1 MNQEQHGMTASSVIE
16 RANAIGEQITSWRRD
31 IHQHPELGFEE
42 YRTSELVADQLRAM
56 GWQVQSGIGKTG
68 VVGKLGSGK
77 PVVGI
82 RADMDALPIQELNE
96 VEYASQTPGV
106 MHACGHDAH
115 TAMLLGVARV
125 LADMPDRPSGEIRLF
140 FQPCEETEDDQ
151 GRSGAMRMIAEGAL
165 EGVDRVI
172 ALHVA
177 SDLPAGKIV
186 IEDGY
191 NTAAVDN
198 FHATIAGNGCH
209 GAFPHRGVDP
219 IYLLAQVINALHG
232 IRARRINPIYPA
244 VVSIGTV
251 QGGTSENVI
260 PDEVRI
266 TGTLRSYHDE
276 VREQLWSEVEGAL
289 SITQALGGDY
299 ALKILKGCPSVYN
312 HPEVGAVIRHAAHDL
327 FGEDSVI
334 RVEPGMG
341 AEDFSFMTR
350 TAPGAMFLLGAKRD
364 SVERPHHNPRF
375 DLDESVFPMGT
386 ALLAES
392 ACRLLR
398 DLGA

>member
-1 MNQEQHGMTASSVIE
+1 MTASSVLE
-16 RANAIGEQITSWRRD
+16 RANALGEQITSWRRD
-31 IHQHPELGFEE
+31 IHRHPELGFEE

-56 GWQVQSGIGKTG
+56 GWQVQSGVGKTG

-82 RADMDALPIQELNE
+82 RADMDALPIHELNE
-96 VEYASQTPGV
+96 VDYASQTPGV

-125 LADMPDRPSGEIRLF
+125 LADMPDRPAGEIRLF

-151 GRSGAMRMIAEGAL
+151 GRSGAMRMIADGAL

-198 FHATIAGNGCH
+198 FHATISGNGCH
-209 GAFPHRGVDP
+209 GAFPHRGIDP

-260 PDEVRI
+260 PDEVKI
-266 TGTLRSYHDE
+266 SGTLRSYHDE

-312 HPEVGAVIRHAAHDL
+312 HPDVSAIIRQGAHDL
-327 FGEDSVI
+327 FGADAVI

-350 TAPGAMFLLGAKRD
+350 AAPGAMFLLGAKRD

-375 DLDESVFPMGT
+375 DLDESVFPLGT

-398 DLGA
+398 ELGG